1 MNIGGS
7 KIIKKSAN
15 LVMQYIRKDAERIL
29 ITYLIDLRRGK
40 FFFHSG
46 DQSRKSRII
55 LHFQTT
61 LNSVKIRSD
70 GNGIDSGNIGDV
82 PHMMDDLFIC
92 RKIAAFFKKER
103 TEVTAADTTSFR
115 KRHEL
120 TIRQVTSVIAE

>member
-46 DQSRKSRII
+46 DQS
-55 LHFQTT
+55 
-61 LNSVKIRSD
+61 
-70 GNGIDSGNIGDV
+70 GN
-82 PHMMDDLFIC
+82 P
-92 RKIAAFFKKER
+92 E
-103 TEVTAADTTSFR
+103 
-115 KRHEL
+115 
-120 TIRQVTSVIAE
+120 

>member
-46 DQSRKSRII
+46 DQSRKSVSLSR
-55 LHFQTT
+55 
-61 LNSVKIRSD
+61 
-70 GNGIDSGNIGDV
+70 
-82 PHMMDDLFIC
+82 
-92 RKIAAFFKKER
+92 
-103 TEVTAADTTSFR
+103 
-115 KRHEL
+115 
-120 TIRQVTSVIAE
+120 

>member
-55 LHFQTT
+55 LHFPDHTQIP
-61 LNSVKIRSD
+61 SKSD
-70 GNGIDSGNIGDV
+70 PMATVSI
-82 PHMMDDLFIC
+82 P
-92 RKIAAFFKKER
+92 A
-103 TEVTAADTTSFR
+103 TSAMY
-115 KRHEL
+115 L
-120 TIRQVTSVIAE
+120 I

>member
-61 LNSVKIRSD
+61 LNSVKIS
-70 GNGIDSGNIGDV
+70 DV

-103 TEVTAADTTSFR
+103 TEVNAADTTSFR

>member
-82 PHMMDDLFIC
+82 PHMMDDLCISATDSRPNDFNPRAC
-92 RKIAAFFKKER
+92 S
-103 TEVTAADTTSFR
+103 TG
-115 KRHEL
+115 EL
-120 TIRQVTSVIAE
+120 LLGYPIQFS

>member
-70 GNGIDSGNIGDV
+70 GNGIDSGNIGGTSYDGRSV
-82 PHMMDDLFIC
+82 HFGN
-92 RKIAAFFKKER
+92 RFK
-103 TEVTAADTTSFR
+103 T
-115 KRHEL
+115 KRL
-120 TIRQVTSVIAE
+120 

>member
-70 GNGIDSGNIGDV
+70 GNGIDSGKIGDV
-82 PHMMDDLFIC
+82 PQMMDDLFISATDSRPNDFNPRAC
-92 RKIAAFFKKER
+92 S
-103 TEVTAADTTSFR
+103 TG
-115 KRHEL
+115 EL
-120 TIRQVTSVIAE
+120 LLGYPIQFS

>member
-40 FFFHSG
+40 FFF
-46 DQSRKSRII
+46 
-55 LHFQTT
+55 LHFQPT

-82 PHMMDDLFIC
+82 PHMMDDLFISATDSRPNDFNPRAC
-92 RKIAAFFKKER
+92 S
-103 TEVTAADTTSFR
+103 TG
-115 KRHEL
+115 EL
-120 TIRQVTSVIAE
+120 LLGYPIQFS

>member
-70 GNGIDSGNIGDV
+70 GNGDV
-82 PHMMDDLFIC
+82 PHMMDDLFISATDSRPNDFNPRAC
-92 RKIAAFFKKER
+92 
-103 TEVTAADTTSFR
+103 
-115 KRHEL
+115 
-120 TIRQVTSVIAE
+120 